1 MKMNKKQSEKIKGAG
16 LKSLADFIAENFNGN
31 QSAFARANG
40 VQRAQVTQWLKAGY
54 IVIDDKL
61 CAVRRVLHQ

>member
-1 MKMNKKQSEKIKGAG
+1 MMRSVPEKVEG
-16 LKSLADFIAENFNGN
+16 LKSLSDYITENYGGN

-54 IVIDDKL
+54 IVIGNKL
-61 CAVRRVLHQ
+61 CAVRRELAQDS